1 MRPQIRL
8 LGTLTPTTA
17 WILGLNVTIFVAQNI
32 YPPLTGLFG
41 LAPGRV
47 AGAPW
52 TLLTY
57 AFLHAS
63 LGHLL
68 FNMLLLY
75 FFGGD
80 LDRFLGRTRFL
91 ILYGGG
97 ALAGGAAAAFFLPQ
111 GTLVLGASAALYS
124 LLTAFYFYF
133 PETEILVWFVLPVKL
148 RVVLLV
154 LLAVSLF
161 YSVFG
166 STDGVAHLSHLGGMA
181 FAFLYVFRAWRPAGL
196 LRDLKHRWRRRHFT
210 RIQ

>member
-1 MRPQIRL
+1 
-8 LGTLTPTTA
+8 
-17 WILGLNVTIFVAQNI
+17 LGLNVTVFVAQNAF
-32 YPPLTGLFG
+32 PPLTPLLGLV
-41 LAPGRV
+41 PGRTLI
-47 AGAPW
+47 APW

-63 LGHLL
+63 VGHLL

-80 LDRFLGRTRFL
+80 LDKFLGRARFL
-91 ILYGGG
+91 ILYLGG
-97 ALAGGAAAAFFLPQ
+97 ALTGGAAAALFLPP
-111 GTLVLGASAALYS
+111 GTVVLGASAALYA

-166 STDGVAHLSHLGGMA
+166 STDGVAHLAHLGGMA
-181 FAFLYVFRAWRPAGL
+181 FAFLYVFRAWRPAAL
-196 LRDLKHRWRRRHFT
+196 IRDMKYRWRRRRFT

>member
-8 LGTLTPTTA
+8 LGTLTPTIG
-17 WILGLNVTIFVAQNI
+17 WILGLNVTVFVAQNA
-32 YPPLTGLFG
+32 YPPLTLLLGLV
-41 LAPGRV
+41 PGRILT
-47 AGAPW
+47 APW

-63 LGHLL
+63 VGHLL

-80 LDRFLGRTRFL
+80 LDKFLGRARFL
-91 ILYGGG
+91 VLYLGG
-97 ALAGGAAAAFFLPQ
+97 ALSGGAAAALFISP
-111 GTLVLGASAALYS
+111 GPPVTVVLGASAALYA

-133 PETEILVWFVLPVKL
+133 PETEILIWFVLPMKL

-166 STDGVAHLSHLGGMA
+166 STDGVAHLAHLGGMA
-181 FAFLYVFRAWRPAGL
+181 FAFLYVFRAWR
-196 LRDLKHRWRRRHFT
+196 RRRFT

>member
-8 LGTLTPTTA
+8 FGTLTPTTG
-17 WILGLNVTIFVAQNI
+17 WILGTNVALFVAQNV
-32 YPPLTGLFG
+32 YAPLTPLLG

-47 AGAPW
+47 LGAPW

-57 AFLHAS
+57 AFLHGS
-63 LGHLL
+63 VGHLL
-68 FNMLLLY
+68 LNMLLLY

-80 LDRFLGRTRFL
+80 LDRFLGRARFL
-91 ILYGGG
+91 TLYLGG
-97 ALAGGAAAAFFLPQ
+97 ALAGGATAALFLPA
-111 GTLVLGASAALYS
+111 GTLVLGASAALYA
-124 LLTAFYFYF
+124 LLTAYYFYF

-154 LLAVSLF
+154 LLGVSLF

-166 STDGVAHLSHLGGMA
+166 STDGVAHLAHLGGMA
-181 FAFLYVFRAWRPAGL
+181 FAFLYVFRAWRPVSL